1 MDASHSESPQS
12 ITERLESSTKELQQL
27 EVLVKSGDL
36 DSRVLNEFRNAVD
49 HIRSTTWAVQR
60 WLGLSHESGGDPFS
74 VLPILAEE
82 RVRRA
87 TQITSDLVLDL
98 QAVDVGVDTKGI
110 GELAQAVNDLNYR
123 LTTLLKRPN

>member
-12 ITERLESSTKELQQL
+12 ITERSESSTKELQQL
-27 EVLVKSGDL
+27 EALVKSGDL
-36 DSRVLNEFRNAVD
+36 DSRVLDEFRNAVD
-49 HIRSTTWAVQR
+49 HIRSTTWAVRR